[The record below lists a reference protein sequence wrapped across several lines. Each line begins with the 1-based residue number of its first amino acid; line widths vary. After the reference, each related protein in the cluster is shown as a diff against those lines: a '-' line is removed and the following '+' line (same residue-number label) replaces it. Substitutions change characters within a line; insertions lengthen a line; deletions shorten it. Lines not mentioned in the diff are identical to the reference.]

1 MKIFKNVLLYGF
13 LFLSTIT
20 VFSQS
25 KITGG
30 VMDGELNQPLAGAS
44 VVIKGTT
51 TGTST
56 DFDGKF
62 VLTTTEKAG
71 ELVITYLG
79 FETKTVSFTTSG
91 DVTNVGSIVISPESG
106 QLEDVVIVGKGIID
120 VAKERKTPI
129 AVSTIKAVEIQS
141 KVGTADVTQ
150 AMVNTPSVYV
160 AGQSGGYGDSRIT
173 VRGFQQDNTA
183 FLLNGQPI
191 NGMEDG
197 KMYWSNW
204 SGMSDIAN
212 FIQVQRGLGSSK
224 LAISSVGGTVN
235 FVTKATDKKEGGF
248 ASMGVANSDYFK
260 TTAAYNTGMSAKGFG
275 MSIMMSHWQGDG
287 YNQGTRGEGQNYFIS
302 FGYKPNDRHNF
313 NFLITGAPQSHDQNF
328 TKKISDYLGFGRKYN
343 NNYGYLNGKYISERT
358 NFYHKPVAN
367 LNWDFN
373 INSTTSLSTVLYA
386 SWGRGGGTGN
396 YGSGKKNISQ
406 LNPYTG
412 QNQSTYI
419 DYNQIYANNIAD
431 TDGIGSNENGSN
443 TGIPA
448 DPYRSKNYVIR
459 ASMNNHAWY
468 GIVSNLKKE
477 LNDNLNLNFGLDLRT
492 YNGDHYR
499 QVSNFLG
506 LNGWFEGRPLR
517 DNNHVVPNPNTL
529 NIASN
534 TVNQSYNINP
544 WYAFFNAADDNQKID
559 YDYSETISYGGVFG
573 QLEYSNDNFSAFFQG
588 AISNQSHQRF
598 DYYDY
603 QDEFQ
608 DSEKVSNVGYNVKGG
623 AAYNFAEKHSVYA
636 NGGYYSRQ
644 PYHDN
649 IFLNFTNQVNPLTE
663 NEKVLG
669 LEAGYTF
676 KSKMFSG
683 SLNAYR
689 TTWEDRVVTTS
700 AVQATNGTIGTTPV
714 LAGDVIFTSNQ
725 GVKQVHTGLEL
736 DFVFKP
742 TSNIDVKGFASMG
755 NWEYVDKAI
764 STKYDESLNPL
775 LVAETDLDG
784 GKVGDA
790 AQTTWGLGAKYEF
803 IKNFSIDADWR
814 NYDKLYANVAA
825 KDNLELPSY
834 DLVDAGISYKMLVG
848 KDKQNSVNF
857 RFNMNNVFDEVYL
870 SELTSNIKT
879 DAFISGTSGPTYQS
893 AGRVYKGIADGN
905 QGYFGFGRTW
915 NFTVRYNF

>member
-1 MKIFKNVLLYGF
+1 MKIFKNAFLTGF
-13 LFLSTIT
+13 LLLTMS

-25 KITGG
+25 KITG
-30 VMDGELNQPLAGAS
+30 VVIDGEQNQPLVGAS
-44 VVIKGTT
+44 VVVKGTT
-51 TGTST
+51 VGAAA

-62 VLTTTEKAG
+62 ELSTSQKSGVVTISFLGFVSKSVPFTITGNSVNLGRIVLSPDTSELQ
-71 ELVITYLG
+71 ELV
-79 FETKTVSFTTSG
+79 
-91 DVTNVGSIVISPESG
+91 VI
-106 QLEDVVIVGKGIID
+106 GKGIID

-129 AVSTIKAVEIQS
+129 AVSTIKAVEIQE

-248 ASMGVANSDYFK
+248 VSMGVANSDYFK
-260 TTAAYNTGMSAKGFG
+260 STAAYNTGMMKNGLGVSL
-275 MSIMMSHWQGDG
+275 MLSHWQGDG

-302 FGYKPNDRHNF
+302 FGYKLNDRHNF

-328 TKKISDYLGFGRKYN
+328 TKRISDYLGFGRKYN
-343 NNYGYLNGKYISERT
+343 NNYGYLNGQYMSERT

-373 INSTTSLSTVLYA
+373 INSTTNLSTVLYA

-396 YGSGKKNISQ
+396 YGSGKRSISQ
-406 LNPYTG
+406 VNPYTG
-412 QNQSTYI
+412 QSQSTYI
-419 DYNQIYANNIAD
+419 DFDQIYANNSAD
-431 TDGIGSNENGSN
+431 ADGIGTSSNY
-443 TGIPA
+443 A
-448 DPYRSKNYVIR
+448 IR

-468 GIVSNLKKE
+468 GVVSNLKKE
-477 LNDNLNLNFGLDLRT
+477 INKNLNLNFGLDLRT

-506 LNGWFEGRPLR
+506 LSGWRESRPLR
-517 DNNHVVPNPNTL
+517 DNTHIIPNPNTL
-529 NIASN
+529 PSATN

-544 WYAFFNAADDNQKID
+544 WYAFFNSADDSQKID
-559 YDYSETISYGGVFG
+559 YDYSETITYGGLFG
-573 QLEYSNDNFSAFFQG
+573 QIEYSNDKFSTFFQG
-588 AISNQSHQRF
+588 AVSNQSHQRF

-603 QDEFQ
+603 QDQYQ
-608 DSEKVSNVGYNVKGG
+608 DSEKVNNVGFNVKGG
-623 AAYNFAEKHSVYA
+623 ASYNINEQHVVYGNA
-636 NGGYYSRQ
+636 GYYSRQ

-649 IFLNFTNQVNPLTE
+649 IYLNFTNQVNPLTK

-676 KSKMFSG
+676 KSKIFTA

-689 TTWEDRVVTTS
+689 TSWEDRVVTTS
-700 AVQATNGTIGTTPV
+700 TVLTSNTTIGTTN
-714 LAGDVIFTSNQ
+714 LLSGDVVISANQ

-736 DFVFKP
+736 DFVLKP
-742 TSNIDVKGFASMG
+742 FDKLDVKGFASVG
-755 NWEYVDKAI
+755 NWEYDGSAI
-764 STKYDESLNPL
+764 RRRFDENLNIL
-775 LVAETDLDG
+775 DETLTDNDG

-790 AQTTWGLGAKYEF
+790 AQTTWGLGAKYEVF
-803 IKNFSIDADWR
+803 ERFSVDADWR
-814 NYDKLYANVAA
+814 NYDNLYANVVT
-825 KDNLELPSY
+825 KNNLELPSY
-834 DLVDAGISYKMLVG
+834 DLVDMGISYKMLVG
-848 KDKQNSVNF
+848 KEKQNSVNF
-857 RFNMNNVFDEVYL
+857 RFNVNNLFDEVYI

-879 DAFISGTSGPTYQS
+879 TAFISGNSGPTYQS

-905 QGYFGFGRTW
+905 QGFFGFGRTW
-915 NFTVRYNF
+915 NFTLRYNF